1 MLGSAVPMT
10 RSLRFIV
17 PLIAALA
24 LASCGGEAEN
34 TASSSS
40 DVNEL
45 LKTTVANLE
54 KIESATVDAKLNI
67 DAAGEQP
74 ITASLSGPFES
85 QGADRVPKL
94 ALNAQLSAAGQSFDA
109 GLAFDGSKGYVTL
122 LGTSYEVSD
131 LVLKQFVAGYE
142 QALKSS
148 RSQQGTLGSL
158 GIDFRTW
165 LPDAANEGE
174 AEVGDAKTIKISG
187 DADVKRVIEDID
199 ALAQKAGSL
208 GLPGA
213 GSKVPQKLTPQ
224 QKQAAMDAIKRVT
237 VTVYTGADD
246 QILRRFTVDA
256 DIEDAA
262 SKIDATLK
270 LDVTLTKVNQKQTI
284 TTPDNPKPFS
294 ELLKQ
299 LDGLGL
305 ALGGPSKL
313 IEPDSSGAT
322 PPSSKIEEYADC
334 IEQSAGDQDEARECA
349 SLLTD

>member
-45 LKTTVANLE
+45 LKTTAANVE
-54 KIESATVDAKLNI
+54 KIESATVDAKVDI
-67 DAAGEQP
+67 DATGQEP

-109 GLAFDGSKGYVTL
+109 GVAYDGSKGYVTL
-122 LGTSYEVSD
+122 MGTSYEVSD
-131 LVLKQFVAGYE
+131 LVLKQFVAAYE

-148 RSQQGTLGSL
+148 KSQQGALGSL
-158 GIDFRTW
+158 GIDFKQW
-165 LPDAANEGE
+165 LPDAKNEGE
-174 AEVGDAKTIKISG
+174 ADVGGTKTIKIGG
-187 DADVKRVIEDID
+187 DADVDRVIEDID
-199 ALAQKAGSL
+199 ALTKKAGSL

-213 GSKVPQKLTPQ
+213 GSQVPQQLTPQ
-224 QKQAAMDAIKRVT
+224 QKQAAADAIKRVT
-237 VTVYTGADD
+237 VTVYTGAED

-256 DIEDAA
+256 EIKEAE
-262 SKIDATLK
+262 SKIDATLR

-305 ALGGPSKL
+305 AFGGSSKL

-322 PPSSKIEEYADC
+322 PPSSKVEEYADC
-334 IEQSAGDQDEARECA
+334 IEKAAGDQDEARKCA
-349 SLLTD
+349 SILAD